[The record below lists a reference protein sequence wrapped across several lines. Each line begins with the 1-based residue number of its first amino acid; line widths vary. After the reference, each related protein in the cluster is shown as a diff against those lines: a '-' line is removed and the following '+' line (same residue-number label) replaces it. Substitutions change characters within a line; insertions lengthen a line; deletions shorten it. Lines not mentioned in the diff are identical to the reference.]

1 MAKISELPRATG
13 VNGQELFPVVIVN
26 DDGTKQNMVMSAED
40 LAFALR
46 TLEQLVTTDVVDSMI
61 QQVINENGY
70 VTLGDLVVQLASKA
84 EAIHEHVEYSQSG
97 HTHSVSDIVDMPSM
111 SDYATGQQLTEVA
124 NVVGQMDA
132 EVKTNTLNIQTILE
146 YLDSIVVGGEGSE
159 TESGHTHSN
168 FNVLETIT
176 LSKIAEWDSTH
187 EHENMAVLEKIT
199 DTKINEWDNKFDGDY
214 NDLTNKPTIPTKIS
228 DLEMDVNNTFAT
240 PEQFGCVGDGKTDD
254 TTGLSQAIQHA
265 TTTGKVLLLQRIYA
279 HSGVVLTCGLLST
292 NNGGLKYMGKGIG
305 HTVQS
310 HQIFKGVKFES
321 TGHDNALIQVTA
333 PTGVVFDSCIIEN
346 SGGNGIVINSSDNM
360 FTICNGTQIRMCSGN
375 GIFSTD
381 LKRATITDSHILGCT
396 GYGVR
401 LEGYNHGI
409 IISNNQIFGN
419 EQGGIYIEGEYEGM
433 PYSQKYTGTYT
444 RSQHCVITNN
454 HIDHNQN
461 DSDETSESYG
471 IYIAHSQ
478 RANISNNLIRTSRT
492 YGLYCKRVE
501 YGTFSL
507 NVFWKCGVNSMYVT
521 ESCSGCILI
530 GNTFGNGTTEKLV
543 MEDETSHLILD
554 RYHNKQ

>member
-70 VTLGDLVVQLASKA
+70 VTLGDLVIQLASKA
-84 EAIHEHVEYSQSG
+84 EAIHEHMEYSQSG

-111 SDYATGQQLTEVA
+111 SNYATGQQLADVA

-132 EVKTNTLNIQTILE
+132 EVKTNTLNIQTVLS
-146 YLDSIVVGGEGSE
+146 YLDSIVAGGEGSE
-159 TESGHTHSN
+159 TESGHTHNN

-176 LSKIAEWDSTH
+176 LSKIIEWDSKS
-187 EHENMAVLEKIT
+187 NFSG
-199 DTKINEWDNKFDGDY
+199 NY

-228 DLEMDVNNTFAT
+228 DLEMDINNTFAT
-240 PEQFGCVGDGKTDD
+240 PEQFGCVGDGETDD

-265 TTTGKVLLLQRIYA
+265 TTTGKVLLLQRTYA

-292 NNGGLKYMGKGIG
+292 NNGGLKYMGRGIG

-310 HQIFKGVKFES
+310 HQIFKGIRFES
-321 TGHDNALIQVTA
+321 AGYDNTLIQVTA

-346 SGGNGIVINSSDNM
+346 SGGNGIVVNSSDNM
-360 FTICNGTQIRMCSGN
+360 FTICNGTQIRMCGRH
-375 GIFSTD
+375 GVFSSD

-492 YGLYCKRVE
+492 YGLYCERVE

-530 GNTFGNGTTEKLV
+530 GNTFGNGTTEKLI

>member
-1 MAKISELPRATG
+1 M
-13 VNGQELFPVVIVN
+13 
-26 DDGTKQNMVMSAED
+26 
-40 LAFALR
+40 
-46 TLEQLVTTDVVDSMI
+46 
-61 QQVINENGY
+61 
-70 VTLGDLVVQLASKA
+70 
-84 EAIHEHVEYSQSG
+84 
-97 HTHSVSDIVDMPSM
+97 
-111 SDYATGQQLTEVA
+111 
-124 NVVGQMDA
+124 
-132 EVKTNTLNIQTILE
+132 
-146 YLDSIVVGGEGSE
+146 
-159 TESGHTHSN
+159 
-168 FNVLETIT
+168 
-176 LSKIAEWDSTH
+176 
-187 EHENMAVLEKIT
+187 
-199 DTKINEWDNKFDGDY
+199 
-214 NDLTNKPTIPTKIS
+214 S

-240 PEQFGCVGDGKTDD
+240 PEQFGCVGDGETDD
-254 TTGLSQAIQHA
+254 TIGLSQAIQHA
-265 TTTGKVLLLQRIYA
+265 TTTGKVLLLQRTYA
-279 HSGVVLTCGLLST
+279 HLGVVLTCGLLST
-292 NNGGLKYMGKGIG
+292 NNGGLKYMGRGIG

-310 HQIFKGVKFES
+310 HQIFKGIRFES
-321 TGHDNALIQVTA
+321 AGYDNTLIQVTA

-346 SGGNGIVINSSDNM
+346 SGGNGIVIDSSDNM

-375 GIFSTD
+375 GIFSSD

-433 PYSQKYTGTYT
+433 PYSQKYNGTYT

-461 DSDETSESYG
+461 DDDETSESYG

-543 MEDETSHLILD
+543 MENEASHLILD